1 MAGGGVMSDVE
12 PPWPHRLLDVRA
24 LRSVGYQPHP
34 FRVFVVKVH
43 SRCNLACQYCYVY
56 EMADQGWRHQPVAMT
71 RPTAE
76 RCVARIAEHVRTH
89 DVGAIKVV
97 LHGGEPLLA
106 GAPFITEFA
115 GLVRSALPPAT
126 QADLV
131 VQTNGTRLDRSM
143 LDVLVR
149 DRIRVGVSLDGGRVA
164 TDRYRR
170 YPAGRG
176 SYDAVA
182 RALALLQSAPYRD
195 IYAGLLCTV
204 CLENDPVDTYEALL
218 AHAPPMI
225 DFLLPHGTW
234 SAPPP
239 SRPADLSTPYA
250 DWLLRVFSRWA
261 GADGPQPSVRL
272 FESIIALCLGSPS
285 STDAIGLAP
294 AETLVIDTDGSIKQT
309 DALYS
314 VYDGAADTGLNVA
327 SHPLDAVLDQPTTV
341 ARQIGLAALSAQ
353 CQACRVR
360 DICGGGYYPHRYR
373 AGEGFRNPSVYCP
386 DLLQLIT
393 AIRGYVSGELD
404 RLVRAT

>member
-1 MAGGGVMSDVE
+1 
-12 PPWPHRLLDVRA
+12 
-24 LRSVGYQPHP
+24 
-34 FRVFVVKVH
+34 
-43 SRCNLACQYCYVY
+43 
-56 EMADQGWRHQPVAMT
+56 
-71 RPTAE
+71 
-76 RCVARIAEHVRTH
+76 
-89 DVGAIKVV
+89 
-97 LHGGEPLLA
+97 
-106 GAPFITEFA
+106 
-115 GLVRSALPPAT
+115 
-126 QADLV
+126 
-131 VQTNGTRLDRSM
+131 
-143 LDVLVR
+143 
-149 DRIRVGVSLDGGRVA
+149 VGVSLDGGRVA

-182 RALALLQSAPYRD
+182 RALALLQSAPYRH

-218 AHAPPMI
+218 AHAPPKI

-239 SRPADLSTPYA
+239 SRSADLRTPYA

-353 CQACRVR
+353 CRACRVR